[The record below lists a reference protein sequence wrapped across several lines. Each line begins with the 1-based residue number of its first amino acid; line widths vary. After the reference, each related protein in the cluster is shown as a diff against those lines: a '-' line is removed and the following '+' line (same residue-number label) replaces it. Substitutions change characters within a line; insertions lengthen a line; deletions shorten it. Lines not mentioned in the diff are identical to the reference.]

1 MPEPDASPSP
11 AAEFDA
17 TGQDPTPT
25 VDPPVDPPV
34 DSAEPLAL
42 SAQAREAA
50 EQPGSPLPRFW
61 EAIKRLPRYA
71 RVAAALIADPA
82 VPKRSKVA
90 LGAGGLYLASPIDL
104 VPGIIPVAGQ
114 LDDLYVLLL
123 ALRQALHSAPADVS
137 AQHLHKVDLTM
148 AHVEADIKA
157 IEETTVWLVRQ
168 GVSAGGRAAT
178 KGYHAGSQ
186 AAAKGFRAGSEA
198 ATKGWQ
204 RVRGL
209 VPRRPSS

>member
-1 MPEPDASPSP
+1 MPETDASPSP
-11 AAEFDA
+11 ADDLDA
-17 TGQDPTPT
+17 TGPDSTPT
-25 VDPPVDPPV
+25 VDP
-34 DSAEPLAL
+34 AEPLAL
-42 SAQAREAA
+42 SAEAREAA

-90 LGAGGLYLASPIDL
+90 LGVGGLYLASPIDL

-114 LDDLYVLLL
+114 LDDLYVLLR

-137 AQHLHKVDLTM
+137 ARHLHRVDLTM
-148 AHVEADIKA
+148 AHVEADIRA

-168 GVSAGGRAAT
+168 GVNAGGRAAT
-178 KGYHAGSQ
+178 KGYYAGSQ
-186 AAAKGFRAGSEA
+186 AATKGFKAGSEA